1 MGAMAL
7 SQAQNHKLAV
17 QDENQV
23 QDVEKENME
32 IEQVDQ
38 ISVENQKYPFCIVWT
53 SIPVLTWLIPCIG
66 HTGICTS
73 EGTIHDFGGPFYIA
87 IDNFTFGKP
96 LKYVK
101 LNKDFE
107 ISRQKWDDAV
117 LKADDEFGQQMH
129 NLFTNNC
136 HSHVAKALNIMKY
149 KGKQSFTM
157 FHIWLM
163 LIVSGQYVS
172 FGRFFM
178 TYLPSII
185 FYGIILMVV
194 FLSK

>member
-1 MGAMAL
+1 MGAMAV
-7 SQAQNHKLAV
+7 NHAKNHNLAV

-73 EGTIHDFGGPFYIA
+73 EGTIHDFGGPYYIA

-149 KGKQSFTM
+149 KEKQSFTM

>member
-1 MGAMAL
+1 MGQMAAK
-7 SQAQNHKLAV
+7 QNQNHKLAV
-17 QDENQV
+17 QEENQV
-23 QDVEKENME
+23 QEPEKENME

-53 SIPVLTWLIPCIG
+53 SIPVITWLIPCIG

-73 EGTIHDFGGPFYIA
+73 EGTIHDFGGPYFIA

-96 LKYVK
+96 LKYVR
-101 LNKDFE
+101 LNKEFE
-107 ISRQKWDDAV
+107 VSRQTWDDAV

-136 HSHVAKALNIMKY
+136 HSHVAKALINMKY
-149 KGKQSFTM
+149 KGKQSYTM

-163 LIVSGQYVS
+163 LIISGQYVS
-172 FGRFFM
+172 FGRFVKTF
-178 TYLPSII
+178 LPTII